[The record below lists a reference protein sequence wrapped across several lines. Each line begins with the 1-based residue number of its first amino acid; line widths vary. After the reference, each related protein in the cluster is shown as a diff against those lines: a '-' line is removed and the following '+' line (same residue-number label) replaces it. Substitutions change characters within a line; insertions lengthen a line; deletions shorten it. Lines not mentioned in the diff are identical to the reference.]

1 MQTTSHPRII
11 YMQVGFEKPKIFMYR
26 TPQTAHQPCSYSF
39 CLFFY
44 KLIKKKL
51 RIMQQLYCE
60 RYQFHETISRA
71 VSLHVS

>member
-1 MQTTSHPRII
+1 
-11 YMQVGFEKPKIFMYR
+11 MQVGFVKTVIFMYR
-26 TPQTAHQPCSYSF
+26 TPQTAHQPYSYRF

-44 KLIKKKL
+44 KLIKKNL